1 MKQIRR
7 FFAVFLIVISLATGV
22 TTPSEALSESSYVYI
37 TKTGKC
43 YHKKDCRTIKKS
55 KGVKKVTLEK
65 ALKQGLREC
74 QVCEPGELTTKSTPT
89 RRASYDDDDD
99 YDDDDED
106 TVYQTKPKKGVKLSK
121 TVYISSS
128 GKIHTKKNCSG
139 MKKYTKMT
147 YEEACELGYE
157 HCKKCFK

>member
-1 MKQIRR
+1 MKKIRQY
-7 FFAVFLIVISLATGV
+7 FAIFLIVISITTGI
-22 TTPSEALSESSYVYI
+22 TTPSEALSGSDTVYI

-43 YHKKDCRTIKKS
+43 YHKQTCRTIKKS

-74 QVCEPGELTTKSTPT
+74 QVCEPGTLTKSNPT
-89 RRASYDDDDD
+89 RSASHDDDSDD
-99 YDDDDED
+99 ADDDE
-106 TVYQTKPKKGVKLSK
+106 TVFLTTPKKGFKLSK
-121 TVYISSS
+121 TVYVSTS
-128 GKIHTKKNCSG
+128 GKIHKNSNCSG